1 MPLNYRKNDITLTS
15 EYYSDVNDLNG
26 PGVCKDT
33 KVNLVVG
40 NERKY
45 IGLVDSG
52 HEQASDLSVQVGN
65 KTLKLAK
72 KSKYMVGQSDYAL
85 NFKAIGENDFKLPPD
100 FGGKTKYDEFV
111 SISENH
117 EIVKIFEISQYFKL
131 LNVIQNGGQEKTV
144 YWKKGFLTFEDFPF
158 QVMDYAS
165 YNDLKMI
172 ITKDNKFYEWYESRD
187 WRSDKIYF
195 YKNNSD
201 NFIND
206 VNNSQDVVKIN
217 SLNELTNKY
226 PNISFSSMSI
236 GTHYTGVHVLFL
248 DTTGKLYVK
257 GNNDYGQLGFNTKSI
272 IDIKIPQNILE
283 NETFKKVYAS
293 QATSAAIDLNNNL
306 YIWGDHRTSLGFGDY
321 SSSFVPRKLQSNG
334 VDIKVADIVFGYYAI
349 LVLDIFGKIYSW
361 GSNGHGELGHGVD
374 STTQLT
380 PLLISINPLTVF
392 TSLSIQSRLI
402 VAITNDNKLYVWGKD
417 HYWLQENMLINDGS
431 DNFFNY
437 FVPTQILNNFQIK
450 KMMIRFFLTVSGQI
464 FELKNNNLPLLISG
478 SNIFKDFIL
487 DSNNQFSITIQNKL
501 MGKGTNSSNELL
513 KKTIETE
520 FVDLNIDLEIKQIV
534 ISGTDKI
541 FITKLNEFY
550 AYRRNINTDQSELIN
565 YTQQMH
571 EILGSSS
578 YDKLYLLSE
587 MSGGE
592 VETESIF
599 YLFVD
604 TTNNKNLIF
613 NPRNGILQEI
623 LQGKKIINAIN
634 LFILADD
641 NKVYIIV
648 KELLDPLTLQPVSDN
663 YLDYPDWDTYQSAL
677 RNAKINIKMES
688 ISETEI
694 DSFSFPSFGFYG
706 NPSNSFLAIGKNKK
720 LYVMGENSSGQLG
733 NVIGENCDNRV
744 TSLTMICP
752 ECSFLKA
759 SIIGQTSM
767 AIGEDKKLYTWGS
780 NYDWQLGVDP
790 LSCEI
795 QLPPPFEG
803 ADPVVTNLYT
813 SKDFINLLPHCQFLD
828 IAQGSGTSMMAIDIT
843 GKIYAWGNNPYHLF
857 GNEMYSEIKQI
868 GQVDLSKYSKIN
880 VGDMNSILEEKI
892 VNDLPGAWLG
902 ENEFLLDEENVHQ
915 PD

>member
-1 MPLNYRKNDITLTS
+1 MKYFQIMQKTKEVILTNSMINQQQKNKFNTS
-15 EYYSDVNDLNG
+15 NDLETFLL
-26 PGVCKDT
+26 P
-33 KVNLVVG
+33 
-40 NERKY
+40 
-45 IGLVDSG
+45 
-52 HEQASDLSVQVGN
+52 
-65 KTLKLAK
+65 KLA
-72 KSKYMVGQSDYAL
+72 
-85 NFKAIGENDFKLPPD
+85 
-100 FGGKTKYDEFV
+100 
-111 SISENH
+111 
-117 EIVKIFEISQYFKL
+117 
-131 LNVIQNGGQEKTV
+131 
-144 YWKKGFLTFEDFPF
+144 
-158 QVMDYAS
+158 
-165 YNDLKMI
+165 
-172 ITKDNKFYEWYESRD
+172 
-187 WRSDKIYF
+187 
-195 YKNNSD
+195 
-201 NFIND
+201 
-206 VNNSQDVVKIN
+206 
-217 SLNELTNKY
+217 
-226 PNISFSSMSI
+226 
-236 GTHYTGVHVLFL
+236 
-248 DTTGKLYVK
+248 
-257 GNNDYGQLGFNTKSI
+257 
-272 IDIKIPQNILE
+272 
-283 NETFKKVYAS
+283 
-293 QATSAAIDLNNNL
+293 
-306 YIWGDHRTSLGFGDY
+306 
-321 SSSFVPRKLQSNG
+321 
-334 VDIKVADIVFGYYAI
+334 
-349 LVLDIFGKIYSW
+349 
-361 GSNGHGELGHGVD
+361 
-374 STTQLT
+374 
-380 PLLISINPLTVF
+380 
-392 TSLSIQSRLI
+392 
-402 VAITNDNKLYVWGKD
+402 
-417 HYWLQENMLINDGS
+417 
-431 DNFFNY
+431 
-437 FVPTQILNNFQIK
+437 
-450 KMMIRFFLTVSGQI
+450 
-464 FELKNNNLPLLISG
+464 
-478 SNIFKDFIL
+478 
-487 DSNNQFSITIQNKL
+487 
-501 MGKGTNSSNELL
+501 
-513 KKTIETE
+513 
-520 FVDLNIDLEIKQIV
+520 
-534 ISGTDKI
+534 
-541 FITKLNEFY
+541 
-550 AYRRNINTDQSELIN
+550 
-565 YTQQMH
+565 
-571 EILGSSS
+571 
-578 YDKLYLLSE
+578 
-587 MSGGE
+587 
-592 VETESIF
+592 
-599 YLFVD
+599 
-604 TTNNKNLIF
+604 NNKNLIF

-857 GNEMYSEIKQI
+857 GNETCSEIKQI

-892 VNDLPGAWLG
+892 VNGLPGAWLG